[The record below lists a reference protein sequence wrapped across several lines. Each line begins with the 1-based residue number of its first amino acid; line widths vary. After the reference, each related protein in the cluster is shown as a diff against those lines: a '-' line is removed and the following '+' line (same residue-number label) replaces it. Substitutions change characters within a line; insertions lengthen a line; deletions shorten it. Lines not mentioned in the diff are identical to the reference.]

1 MADDI
6 RAFMQRERLAPGD
19 RLGREED
26 LARRF
31 GVSRPTLREALR
43 LLSSAHLVRASKGPG
58 GGIFVAATTEEGIAL
73 SVSEGVA
80 SMLAADAIDLDEL
93 LETRMLVEIP
103 LAGLAAQRATPD
115 EVARI
120 RTLVEESET
129 AGADGDHLRE
139 LELDGQLHR
148 TIMLAAG
155 NRLAGAFM
163 AWVMD
168 VLQPSLQERLQPA
181 VVEKALQEQHRD
193 ILRGIE
199 RGDPTAAERAA
210 REHLLYL
217 RDLLSVIEELG

>member
-1 MADDI
+1 VADDI

-43 LLSSAHLVRASKGPG
+43 LLSSAHLIRASKGPG
-58 GGIFVAATTEEGIAL
+58 GGIFIAL

-139 LELDGQLHR
+139 LELDGELHR
-148 TIMLAAG
+148 AIMLAAG

>member
-1 MADDI
+1 
-6 RAFMQRERLAPGD
+6 MQREGLAPGD

-43 LLSSAHLVRASKGPG
+43 LLSSAHLIRASKGPG
-58 GGIFVAATTEEGIAL
+58 GGIFVAATTEEGIAR

-103 LAGLAAQRATPD
+103 LAGLAAQRATAD

-120 RTLVEESET
+120 RDLVERAE
-129 AGADGDHLRE
+129 AAVGDGDHLRD
-139 LELDGQLHR
+139 LELDRELHR
-148 TIMLAAG
+148 AITQAAG

-168 VLQPSLQERLQPA
+168 VLQPSLQQRLQPA
-181 VVEKALQEQHRD
+181 VVETALQEQHRD

-199 RGDPTAAERAA
+199 RGDATAAERAT

-217 RDLLSVIEELG
+217 RDLLSVIDELG

>member
-1 MADDI
+1 
-6 RAFMQRERLAPGD
+6 MQREGLEPGD

-43 LLSSAHLVRASKGPG
+43 MLASAHLIRASKGPG
-58 GGIFVAATTEEGIAL
+58 GGIFVAATPEEGIAL

-93 LETRMLVEIP
+93 LETRILIEIP
-103 LAGLAAQRATPD
+103 LSGLAAQRATPD

-120 RTLVEESET
+120 RELVEQSE
-129 AGADGDHLRE
+129 AAALSGDLLRDHELDRE
-139 LELDGQLHR
+139 LHR
-148 TIMLAAG
+148 AIMQAAG

-181 VVEKALQEQHRD
+181 VVETALREQHRD
-193 ILRGIE
+193 ILAGLE
-199 RGDPTAAERAA
+199 RGDPTATERAT

-217 RDLLSVIEELG
+217 RDLLSVIDELG

>member
-1 MADDI
+1 
-6 RAFMQRERLAPGD
+6 MQREGLEPGD

-43 LLSSAHLVRASKGPG
+43 LLSSAHLVRATKGPG
-58 GGIFVAATTEEGIAL
+58 GGIFVAATTEQGIAL

-120 RTLVEESET
+120 RELVEASEAAAD
-129 AGADGDHLRE
+129 AGDRRRDHELDRE
-139 LELDGQLHR
+139 LHR
-148 TIMLAAG
+148 AVMQAAG

-181 VVEKALQEQHRD
+181 AVETALQEQHRD

-199 RGDPTAAERAA
+199 RGDPVAAERAT

>member
-1 MADDI
+1 
-6 RAFMQRERLAPGD
+6 MQRERLAPGD

-26 LARRF
+26 LARTF

-43 LLSSAHLVRASKGPG
+43 LLASSHLIRASKGPG

-103 LAGLAAQRATPD
+103 LAGLAAQRATAED
-115 EVARI
+115 VTRI
-120 RTLVEESET
+120 RTLVEESES

-139 LELDGQLHR
+139 LELDGELHR
-148 TIMLAAG
+148 AIMLAAG

-193 ILRGIE
+193 ILHGIE
-199 RGDPTAAERAA
+199 RGDPTAAERAT

-217 RDLLSVIEELG
+217 RDLLSVIEELGR

>member
-1 MADDI
+1 
-6 RAFMQRERLAPGD
+6 MQREGLAPGD

-43 LLSSAHLVRASKGPG
+43 LLSSAHLIRASKGPG
-58 GGIFVAATTEEGIAL
+58 GGIFVAATTEEGIAR

-93 LETRMLVEIP
+93 LETRMLLEIP
-103 LAGLAAQRATPD
+103 LAGLAAQRATIG

-120 RTLVEESET
+120 RDLVERAEAA
-129 AGADGDHLRE
+129 AGDGDHLRD
-139 LELDGQLHR
+139 LELDRELHR
-148 TIMLAAG
+148 AITQAAG

-168 VLQPSLQERLQPA
+168 VLQPSLQRRLQPA
-181 VVEKALQEQHRD
+181 VVETALQEQHRD

-199 RGDPTAAERAA
+199 RGDATAAERAT

-217 RDLLSVIEELG
+217 RDLLSVIDELG

>member
-1 MADDI
+1 
-6 RAFMQRERLAPGD
+6 MQREGLAPGD

-43 LLSSAHLVRASKGPG
+43 LLSSAHLIRASKGPG
-58 GGIFVAATTEEGIAL
+58 GGIFVAATTEEGIAR

-93 LETRMLVEIP
+93 LETRMLFEIP
-103 LAGLAAQRATPD
+103 LAGLAAQRATAD

-120 RTLVEESET
+120 RDLVERAEAV
-129 AGADGDHLRE
+129 AGDGYHRRD
-139 LELDGQLHR
+139 LELDRELHR
-148 TIMLAAG
+148 AITQAAG

-168 VLQPSLQERLQPA
+168 VLQPSLQQRLQPA
-181 VVEKALQEQHRD
+181 VVETALQEQHRD

-199 RGDPTAAERAA
+199 RGDATAAERAT

-217 RDLLSVIEELG
+217 RDLLSVIDELG